1 MPMWSWF
8 LEVYLSFL
16 KLYLSLWPPDSWT
29 CASHVGRLVR
39 SWKHTYCCGDGFCK
53 FTYCRLG
60 VYPKNSGR
68 RPGATHI
75 SKHQAATTAGTPP
88 RSEPLPQQAR
98 IHSRSRVTRRY
109 THLQEPTTRV
119 GTLLRTRQ
127 ANAMHTYTNQM
138 ATTCSIWKFPLGCF
152 TYHRGCLALGSA
164 CRVWSPVLGSVPT
177 AVSAAVFLG
186 SVMQSLGSVPTVV
199 VCCGHGSV
207 VFAHHCSQNAWKF
220 SLELWSWFLGV
231 RQLSSWK
238 FRLPSC
244 PSSSWKCM

>member
-1 MPMWSWF
+1 MDFASLPTVV
-8 LEVYLSFL
+8 LES
-16 KLYLSLWPPDSWT
+16 SLRT
-29 CASHVGRLVR
+29 LA
-39 SWKHTYCCGDGFCK
+39 GDQVPRTFPN
-53 FTYCRLG
+53 T
-60 VYPKNSGR
+60 
-68 RPGATHI
+68 
-75 SKHQAATTAGTPP
+75 TPP

-98 IHSRSRVTRRY
+98 IHSRNRATRRY

-127 ANAMHTYTNQM
+127 ADAAAMHTYTNQM
-138 ATTCSIWKFPLGCF
+138 ATTLHCSIWKLPLGCF

-177 AVSAAVFLG
+177 AVLEAVFLG

-199 VCCGHGSV
+199 V
-207 VFAHHCSQNAWKF
+207 CSQNAWKF

-238 FRLPSC
+238 FHLPSC

>member
-1 MPMWSWF
+1 MGF
-8 LEVYLSFL
+8 A
-16 KLYLSLWPPDSWT
+16 SLPT
-29 CASHVGRLVR
+29 VVLR
-39 SWKHTYCCGDGFCK
+39 SSLRTLAGDQVPRTFPN
-53 FTYCRLG
+53 T
-60 VYPKNSGR
+60 R
-68 RPGATHI
+68 RPPR
-75 SKHQAATTAGTPP
+75 QA
-88 RSEPLPQQAR
+88 LLQDLNHYHKQAR
-98 IHSRSRVTRRY
+98 IHSRNRATRRY

-127 ANAMHTYTNQM
+127 ADAMHTYTNQM
-138 ATTCSIWKFPLGCF
+138 ATTCSIWKFPLGCV

-177 AVSAAVFLG
+177 AVLEAVFLG

-199 VCCGHGSV
+199 ACCGHGSV
-207 VFAHHCSQNAWKF
+207 VFTHHCSQNAWKF

-238 FRLPSC
+238 FHLPSC